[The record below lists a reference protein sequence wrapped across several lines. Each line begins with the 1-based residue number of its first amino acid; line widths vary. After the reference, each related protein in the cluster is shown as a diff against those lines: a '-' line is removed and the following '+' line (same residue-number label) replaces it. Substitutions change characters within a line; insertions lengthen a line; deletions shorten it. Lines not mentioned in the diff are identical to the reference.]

1 MLILPPELK
10 PLNLLHLLHTPSYG
24 IKSALCFTKSVDSSN
39 RLLKLIE
46 FFEDAYVG
54 GASGGKK
61 LAVKG
66 YSGEL
71 GSGERSRMLSDFK
84 KGDTCR
90 PDVGCDGV

>member
-24 IKSALCFTKSVDSSN
+24 ITSALCFTKSVDSSN
-39 RLLKLIE
+39 RLLKLVE

-54 GASGGKK
+54 GGVGGGKK
-61 LAVKG
+61 LVVRG

-71 GSGERSRMLSDFK
+71 GSGERSKLLNDFK
-84 KGDTCR
+84 KGAI
-90 PDVGCDGV
+90 DV